1 MSVVGRLFVFGLCTL
16 APVWTLDLGLWTSYG
31 GFMANKYVGQRVKR
45 TEDPRL
51 IKGLA
56 HYVDDIRLPD
66 TLHVSFVRSVY
77 AHARINNIDTSEA
90 LKAPGVV
97 AIYTGKDIAN
107 LGPVPCASALPDLK
121 VPDHRALAG
130 DKVYF
135 VGHPIA
141 AIVATD
147 RYAARDAVDLVMV
160 DYDDLPAVVDVEQAA
175 QGGPVIHENFG
186 DNIAYKLSAGEGDIE
201 AALAQ
206 ADHLIK
212 QRMVHQ
218 RLAPI
223 AMEPRGVLARYFPGE
238 EELTIWSSTQIPH
251 LLRTQLALMIGIAE
265 NKLRVITPEVG
276 GGFGSKLNVYGEE
289 ALLGWIAMQL
299 GKPVKWIETRRENI
313 QATIHG
319 RGQIGYLEIGC
330 KNDGS
335 ITGLRYN
342 VFADLGA
349 YHQLLTP
356 AIPTLTGL
364 MLSGAYRIPAIQ
376 INVTGCFTNKMA
388 TDAYRGAGRPEA
400 TYVVER
406 AMDLVAAEL
415 GVDPA
420 QIRRQN
426 FPSANE
432 FPFHTA
438 TGLDYDS
445 GDYEAA
451 LNKAQEIINYK
462 ALREEQ
468 EKARAEGR
476 LIGIGVST
484 YVEICALGPSQAM
497 PAGGWE
503 SATVRIEPT
512 GKVTIMTGASPHG
525 QGQET
530 SFAQIA
536 ADELGV
542 DLNDITVIHGDTAVV
557 QYGIGTF
564 GSRATA
570 VGGTAVLVAIEKL
583 KEKANKIAAHL
594 LQAETSTVVFEAG
607 KYSVRAAKAAAAA
620 EGSEPVVPVG
630 EAPAG
635 AIPEPQTNG
644 RSSVMIQDVAL
655 AAHLAKELPPDTEPG
670 LSATYFFEPKN
681 FTFPF
686 GTHIAVVEIDR
697 ETGDIKFLRY
707 VAVDDCGKVIN
718 PMLVDGQIHGGIVQS
733 IGQALFEEVVYDEQG
748 QLITGTLMDYAV
760 PKASQVP
767 TMELD
772 RTETPSPVNP
782 LGVKGVGEAGTI
794 GSTPAIVGAI
804 VDALSPFGVKHLDM
818 PVRPEAIWRIVN
830 QT

>member
-1 MSVVGRLFVFGLCTL
+1 MS
-16 APVWTLDLGLWTSYG
+16 
-31 GFMANKYVGQRVKR
+31 KYVGKSIKR

-56 HYVDDIRLPD
+56 HYVDDVRLPD
-66 TLHVSFVRSVY
+66 TLHVAFVRSIY
-77 AHARINNIDTSEA
+77 AHARINAIDTTEA
-90 LKAPGVV
+90 ANTPGVV
-97 AIYTGKDIAN
+97 AVYTGQDIAEKV
-107 LGPVPCASALPDLK
+107 GPVPCAAALPDLK
-121 VPDHRALAG
+121 VPDYRVLATGKAL
-130 DKVYF
+130 F

-141 AIVATD
+141 AVVAND
-147 RYAARDAVDLVMV
+147 RYVARDAADLISV
-160 DYDDLPAVVDVEQAA
+160 DYEELPVVVDVEQAA
-175 QGGPVIHENFG
+175 QGGALVHESFG
-186 DNIAYKLSAGEGDIE
+186 DNIAYKLTSGEGDIE
-201 AALAQ
+201 AALKS
-206 ADHLIK
+206 ADRIVSQK
-212 QRMVHQ
+212 MVHQ

-238 EELTIWSSTQIPH
+238 EELTVWSSTQIPH
-251 LLRTQLALMIGIAE
+251 LLRTQLAIMIGIPE

-276 GGFGSKLNVYGEE
+276 GGFGSKLNVYAEE
-289 ALLGWIAMQL
+289 ALLGWISMQL
-299 GKPVKWIETRRENI
+299 GKPAKWIESRRENV

-319 RGQIGYLEIGC
+319 RAQVGTVEVGC
-330 KNDGS
+330 KNDGT

-342 VFADLGA
+342 VVADLGA

-364 MLSGAYRIPAIQ
+364 MLSGAYKIPAIQ
-376 INVTGCFTNKMA
+376 MNVTGVFTNKMS

-406 AMDLVAAEL
+406 VMDIVAAEL
-415 GVDPA
+415 NMDPVEV
-420 QIRRQN
+420 RRKN
-426 FPSANE
+426 FPKADE

-438 TGLDYDS
+438 TGLEYDS
-445 GDYEAA
+445 GDYDLA
-451 LNKAQEIINYK
+451 LDK
-462 ALREEQ
+462 ALDLSGYQSLRAEQ
-468 EKARAEGR
+468 AKARSEGK
-476 LIGIGVST
+476 LMGIGMSS

-512 GKVTIMTGASPHG
+512 GKVTVMTGASPHG

-542 DLNDITVIHGDTAVV
+542 DLNDVTVIHGDTAIV

-570 VGGTAVLVAIEKL
+570 VGGTAVFIAIQKL
-583 KEKANKIAAHL
+583 KEKAAKIAAHMM
-594 LQAETSTVVFEAG
+594 QCDASSVAFEAG
-607 KYSVRAAKAAAAA
+607 KYSRQTASAAAA
-620 EGSEPVVPVG
+620 GTSEPVVPVA

-635 AIPEPQTNG
+635 ALPEPQTNG
-644 RSSVMIQDVAL
+644 RTGLTIQDIAL
-655 AAHLAKELPPDTEPG
+655 AAHIAKELPPDTEPG

-686 GTHIAVVEIDR
+686 GTHICVVEIDK
-697 ETGDIKFLRY
+697 ETGEVKIVKY

-718 PMLVDGQIHGGIVQS
+718 PMLVDGQVHGGIVQS
-733 IGQALFEEVVYDEQG
+733 IGQALYEEVVYDDQG
-748 QLITGTLMDYAV
+748 QLVTGELMDYAL
-760 PKASQVP
+760 PKASQLP
-767 TMELD
+767 WLETD

-794 GSTPAIVGAI
+794 GATPAIVNAV
-804 VDALSPFGVKHLDM
+804 VDALSPYGVKHLDM
-818 PVRPEAIWRIVN
+818 PVRPEKVWQIIKS
-830 QT
+830 

>member
-1 MSVVGRLFVFGLCTL
+1 M
-16 APVWTLDLGLWTSYG
+16 
-31 GFMANKYVGQRVKR
+31 KYVGQRVKR

-66 TLHVSFVRSVY
+66 TLHVAFVRSVY
-77 AHARINNIDTSEA
+77 AHARITGVDISAA
-90 LKAPGVV
+90 LNSPGVV
-97 AIYTGKDIAN
+97 AVYTGKDVASKI
-107 LGPVPCASALPDLK
+107 GPVPCASALPDLK
-121 VPDHRALAG
+121 IPDHRVLAT

-141 AIVATD
+141 AVVATD
-147 RYAARDAVDLVMV
+147 RYAARDAVDLVVV
-160 DYDDLPAVVDVEQAA
+160 DYDDLPAVIDVEEAA
-175 QGGPVIHENFG
+175 KGGPVIHDAFS
-186 DNIAYKLSAGEGDIE
+186 DNIAYKLTSGEGDIE
-201 AALAQ
+201 AAFAS
-206 ADHLIK
+206 ADQVVK
-212 QRMVHQ
+212 QRVLHT

-238 EELTIWSSTQIPH
+238 EDLTVWSSTQIPH
-251 LLRTQLALMIGIAE
+251 LLRTQLALMLGFPE

-276 GGFGSKLNVYGEE
+276 GGFGSKLNVYAEE
-289 ALLGWIAMQL
+289 ALIGWISVQL
-299 GKPVKWIETRRENI
+299 GKPVKWIETRRENM

-319 RGQIGYLEIGC
+319 RGQVGDVEVAF
-330 KNDGS
+330 KNDGTL
-335 ITGLRYN
+335 TGLKYS

-376 INVTGCFTNKMA
+376 MNITACFTNKMA

-400 TYVVER
+400 TYIVER
-406 AMDLVAAEL
+406 GLDLVAAKL

-420 QIRRQN
+420 EVRRKN
-426 FPSANE
+426 FPAPDE

-438 TGLDYDS
+438 TGLEYDS

-451 LNKAQEIINYK
+451 LDKAQSMANY
-462 ALREEQ
+462 AGLREEQ
-468 EKARAEGR
+468 RKGRENGR
-476 LIGIGVST
+476 LIGIGIST

-512 GKVTIMTGASPHG
+512 GKVTVLTGASPHG

-542 DLNDITVIHGDTAVV
+542 DLNDVTVIHGDTGVV

-570 VGGTAVLVAIEKL
+570 VGGTAVYIAIQKL
-583 KEKANKIAAHL
+583 KEKAHKIASHM
-594 LQAETSTVVFEAG
+594 LQADATKLTFEGG
-607 KYSVRAAKAAAAA
+607 KYSLQAGAATAAA
-620 EGSEPVVPVG
+620 GVSEPVVPVG
-630 EAPAG
+630 EAPA
-635 AIPEPQTNG
+635 AALPEPQTDG
-644 RSSVMIQDVAL
+644 KSSLTIQDIAL

-686 GTHIAVVEIDR
+686 GTHIAVVEVDR
-697 ETGDIKFLRY
+697 ETGAIKFLKY
-707 VAVDDCGKVIN
+707 VAVDDCGRVIN
-718 PMLVDGQIHGGIVQS
+718 PLLVEGQVHGGIVQS
-733 IGQALFEEVVYDEQG
+733 IGQAMFEEVVYDEQG

-760 PKASQVP
+760 PRASHVP
-767 TMELD
+767 FFELD

-794 GSTPAIVGAI
+794 GATPAIVGAI
-804 VDALSPFGVKHLDM
+804 VDALAPFGVTHLDM
-818 PVRPEAIWRIVN
+818 PVKPETVWRIISGH
-830 QT
+830 

>member
-1 MSVVGRLFVFGLCTL
+1 MSKFVGKRI
-16 APVWTLDLGLWTSYG
+16 
-31 GFMANKYVGQRVKR
+31 KR

-66 TLHVSFVRSVY
+66 TLHVAFVRSMY
-77 AHARINNIDTSEA
+77 AHARINGVDAGEA

-97 AIYTGKDIAN
+97 AVYTGKDVAQKI
-107 LGPVPCASALPDLK
+107 GPVPCAGALPDLR
-121 VPDHRALAG
+121 VPDYRVLAT
-130 DKVYF
+130 DKVLF

-141 AIVATD
+141 AVVATD
-147 RYAARDAVDLVMV
+147 RYAARDAVDLVSV
-160 DYDDLPAVVDVEQAA
+160 DYEELPAVIDVEEAA
-175 QGGPVIHENFG
+175 KGRDVIHEEFG
-186 DNIAYKLSAGEGDIE
+186 DNIAYKLTSGEGDIE
-201 AALAQ
+201 AAMKSS
-206 ADHLIK
+206 DHVVK

-251 LLRTQLALMIGIAE
+251 LLRTQLALMIGIPE

-276 GGFGSKLNVYGEE
+276 GGFGSKLNVYAEE
-289 ALLGWIAMQL
+289 ALLGWISIQL
-299 GKPVKWIETRRENI
+299 GKPAKWIETRRENM

-319 RGQIGYLEIGC
+319 RGQVGYVEIGC
-330 KNDGS
+330 RNDGT

-364 MLSGAYRIPAIQ
+364 MLSGAYKIPAIQ
-376 INVTGCFTNKMA
+376 MNVTGVFTNKMA

-406 AMDLVAAEL
+406 AIDLVAAEL
-415 GVDPA
+415 KMDPLEV
-420 QIRRQN
+420 RRKN
-426 FPSANE
+426 FPAASE

-451 LNKAQEIINYK
+451 LNKAIERSDYQK
-462 ALREEQ
+462 LRAEQ
-468 EKARAEGR
+468 KKARAEGK
-476 LIGIGVST
+476 LVGIGVSS

-542 DLNDITVIHGDTAVV
+542 DINDVTVIHGDTSIV

-570 VGGTAVLVAIEKL
+570 VGGTAVLIAIQRLIEK
-583 KEKANKIAAHL
+583 ATKIAAHMM
-594 LQAETSTVVFEAG
+594 QVE
-607 KYSVRAAKAAAAA
+607 AAKVKFHEGVFSVAAAAA
-620 EGSEPVVPVG
+620 AAGDSSTST
-630 EAPAG
+630 APSR
-635 AIPEPQTNG
+635 T
-644 RSSVMIQDVAL
+644 SVSIQEVAL
-655 AAHLAKELPPDTEPG
+655 AAHVAKEIPPDTEPG

-686 GTHIAVVEIDR
+686 GTHICVVEIDKDTG
-697 ETGDIKFLRY
+697 ETKIVRY
-707 VAVDDCGKVIN
+707 IAVDDCGKVIN
-718 PMLVDGQIHGGIVQS
+718 PMLVDGQVHGGIVQA
-733 IGQALFEEVVYDEQG
+733 IGQALYEEVVYDEQG
-748 QLITGTLMDYAV
+748 QLVTGELMDYAL
-760 PKASQVP
+760 PKASQLP
-767 TMELD
+767 WFELD

-794 GSTPAIVGAI
+794 GATPAIVNAI
-804 VDALSPFGVKHLDM
+804 VDALSQYGVKHIDM
-818 PVRPEAIWRIVN
+818 PARPEMIWRIIAGG
-830 QT
+830 

>member
-1 MSVVGRLFVFGLCTL
+1 M
-16 APVWTLDLGLWTSYG
+16 P
-31 GFMANKYVGQRVKR
+31 NKYIGKSVKR

-56 HYVDDIRLPD
+56 HYVDDIKLPD
-66 TLHVSFVRSVY
+66 TLHVAFVRSIY
-77 AHARINNIDTSEA
+77 AHARIKSVDTSEA

-97 AIYTGKDIAN
+97 AVYTGKDVVQI
-107 LGPVPCASALPDLK
+107 GPVPCASALPELK
-121 VPDHRALAG
+121 VPDHRVLAK

-141 AIVATD
+141 AVVATD
-147 RYAARDAVDLVMV
+147 RYAAQDAVDLVMV
-160 DYDDLPAVVDVEQAA
+160 DYEDLPVVADVEAA
-175 QGGPVIHENFG
+175 VSAPPIHENFS
-186 DNIAYKLSAGEGDIE
+186 DNIAYKLSSGEGDID
-201 AALAQ
+201 AAFAS
-206 ADHLIK
+206 AERTIK
-212 QRMVHQ
+212 QRILHN

-238 EELTIWSSTQIPH
+238 EELTVWSSTQIPH
-251 LLRTQLALMIGIAE
+251 LLRTQLALMIGIPE

-289 ALLGWIAMQL
+289 ALLGWISMQL
-299 GKPVKWIETRRENI
+299 GQPVKWIETRRENM

-319 RGQIGYLEIGC
+319 RGQVGDIEVAF
-330 KNDGS
+330 KNDG
-335 ITGLRYN
+335 TLLGLRYN

-364 MLSGAYRIPAIQ
+364 MLSGAYKIPAIQ
-376 INVTGCFTNKMA
+376 INITACFTNKMA

-406 AMDLVAAEL
+406 AMDIVAADL
-415 GVDPA
+415 KVDPVEV
-420 QIRRQN
+420 RRKN
-426 FPSANE
+426 FPGPTE

-451 LNKAQEIINYK
+451 LNKAQQIAGYEN
-462 ALREEQ
+462 L
-468 EKARAEGR
+468 RAEQKAARDAGR
-476 LIGIGVST
+476 LIGIGIST

-512 GKVTIMTGASPHG
+512 GKVTVLTGASPHG

-542 DLNDITVIHGDTAVV
+542 DLNDVTVIHGDTGVV

-570 VGGTAVLVAIEKL
+570 VGGTAVYVAIQKL
-583 KEKANKIAAHL
+583 KEKADKIAAHML
-594 LQAETSTVVFEAG
+594 KADATRLSFEGG
-607 KYSVRAAKAAAAA
+607 KYSVSAAKAAAAA
-620 EGSEPVVPVG
+620 GGSSEPVMPVG
-630 EAPAG
+630 EAPA
-635 AIPEPQTNG
+635 AALPEPQTEG
-644 RSSVMIQDVAL
+644 ASSLTIQEIAL
-655 AAHLAKELPPDTEPG
+655 AAHLAKDLPPDTEPG

-686 GTHIAVVEIDR
+686 GTHIAVVEVDR

-718 PMLVDGQIHGGIVQS
+718 PMLVDGQVHGGIVQS
-733 IGQALFEEVVYDEQG
+733 IGQAMFEEVVYDEQG
-748 QLITGTLMDYAV
+748 QLITGTLMDYAL
-760 PKASQVP
+760 PRAGHIP
-767 TMELD
+767 NFELD

-794 GSTPAIVGAI
+794 GATPAIVGAI

-818 PVRPEAIWRIVN
+818 PIKPEALWRIIN
-830 QT
+830 SSH

>member
-1 MSVVGRLFVFGLCTL
+1 
-16 APVWTLDLGLWTSYG
+16 
-31 GFMANKYVGQRVKR
+31 MADKYVGKRIKR

-66 TLHVSFVRSVY
+66 TLHVAFVRSMY
-77 AHARINNIDTSEA
+77 AHAGINGIDASEA
-90 LKAPGVV
+90 LKSPGVIAV
-97 AIYTGKDIAN
+97 YTGKDIAKAV
-107 LGPVPCASALPDLK
+107 GPVPCAGALPDLK
-121 VPDHRALAG
+121 VPDYRVLATGKAL
-130 DKVYF
+130 F

-141 AIVATD
+141 AIVAKD
-147 RYAARDAVDLVMV
+147 RYAAADAADLISV
-160 DYDDLPAVVDVEQAA
+160 DYEELPAVVDVEQAA
-175 QGGPVIHENFG
+175 AAGGTVIHESFG
-186 DNIAYKLSAGEGDIE
+186 DNIAYRLTSGEGDIE
-201 AALAQ
+201 AAMKS
-206 ADHLIK
+206 ADRIVTQK
-212 QRMVHQ
+212 MIHQ

-238 EELTIWSSTQIPH
+238 EELTVWSSTQIPH
-251 LLRTQLALMIGIAE
+251 LLRTQLALMIGIPE

-276 GGFGSKLNVYGEE
+276 GGFGSKLNVYAEE
-289 ALLGWIAMQL
+289 ALLGWISMQL
-299 GKPVKWIETRRENI
+299 GKPVKWIETRRENV

-319 RGQIGYLEIGC
+319 RAQVGTVEVGC
-330 KNDGS
+330 KNDGTL
-335 ITGLRYN
+335 TGLRYN

-364 MLSGAYRIPAIQ
+364 MLSGAYKIPAIQ
-376 INVTGCFTNKMA
+376 MNVTGVFTNKMS

-406 AMDLVAAEL
+406 AMDIVAAEL
-415 GVDPA
+415 KMDPVEV
-420 QIRRQN
+420 RRKN
-426 FPSANE
+426 FPAANE

-445 GDYEAA
+445 GDYEGA
-451 LNKAQEIINYK
+451 LSK
-462 ALREEQ
+462 ALDISGYQKLRDEQ
-468 EKARAEGR
+468 KQARAEGK
-476 LIGIGVST
+476 LIGIGMSS

-512 GKVTIMTGASPHG
+512 GKVTVMTGASPHG

-542 DLNDITVIHGDTAVV
+542 DLNDVTVIHGDTGVV

-570 VGGTAVLVAIEKL
+570 VGGTAMLIAIQKL
-583 KEKANKIAAHL
+583 KEKAAKIAAHI
-594 LQAETSTVVFEAG
+594 LQADASRLAFESG
-607 KYSVRAAKAAAAA
+607 RYYLPAAAAA
-620 EGSEPVVPVG
+620 TIPMSEPVVAVG

-635 AIPEPQTNG
+635 ALPEPHTEGRTNLT
-644 RSSVMIQDVAL
+644 IQEIAL
-655 AAHLAKELPPDTEPG
+655 AAHIAKELPPDTEPG

-686 GTHIAVVEIDR
+686 GTHICVVEIDKDTG
-697 ETGDIKFLRY
+697 ETKFLRY

-718 PMLVDGQIHGGIVQS
+718 PLLVDGQIHGGIVQA
-733 IGQALFEEVVYDEQG
+733 IGQALYEEVVYDNQG
-748 QLITGTLMDYAV
+748 QLVTGELMDYAI
-760 PKASQVP
+760 PRASQLP
-767 TMELD
+767 WFDLD

-794 GSTPAIVGAI
+794 GATPAVVNAI
-804 VDALSPFGVKHLDM
+804 VDALSPYGVKHLDM
-818 PVRPEAIWRIVN
+818 PVRPEAVWKIIN
-830 QT
+830 A

>member
-1 MSVVGRLFVFGLCTL
+1 MS
-16 APVWTLDLGLWTSYG
+16 
-31 GFMANKYVGQRVKR
+31 KYVGKRIKR

-66 TLHVSFVRSVY
+66 TLHVAFVRSIY
-77 AHARINNIDTSEA
+77 AHAKITGIDVTEA
-90 LKAPGVV
+90 AKAPGVV
-97 AIYTGKDIAN
+97 AVYTGKDIATAV
-107 LGPVPCASALPDLK
+107 GPVPCAAALPDLK
-121 VPDHRALAG
+121 VPDYRVLATGKAL
-130 DKVYF
+130 F

-141 AIVATD
+141 AVVATD
-147 RYAARDAVDLVMV
+147 KYLARDAADLISV
-160 DYDDLPAVVDVEQAA
+160 DYEELPVVVDVEASA
-175 QGGPVIHENFG
+175 KGGPVIHEQFG
-186 DNIAYKLSAGEGDIE
+186 NNIAYTLTSGEGDIE
-201 AALAQ
+201 AALKS
-206 ADHLIK
+206 ADHIVS

-223 AMEPRGVLARYFPGE
+223 AMEGRGVLARYFPGE
-238 EELTIWSSTQIPH
+238 EELTLWSSTQIPH
-251 LLRTQLALMIGIAE
+251 LMRTQVALMIGLPE

-276 GGFGSKLNVYGEE
+276 GGFGSKLNVYAEE
-289 ALLGWIAMQL
+289 ALLSWISIQL
-299 GKPVKWIETRRENI
+299 GKPVKWIESRRENV
-313 QATIHG
+313 QGTIHG
-319 RGQIGYLEIGC
+319 RAQVGTVEVGC
-330 KNDGS
+330 KNDGT

-342 VFADLGA
+342 VVADLGA

-376 INVTGCFTNKMA
+376 MNVTGAFTNKMS

-406 AMDLVAAEL
+406 AMDIVAAEL
-415 GVDPA
+415 KMDPVEV
-420 QIRRQN
+420 RRKN
-426 FPSANE
+426 FPGKDE

-451 LNKAQEIINYK
+451 LDKALDLSGYAK
-462 ALREEQ
+462 LREEQ
-468 EKARAEGR
+468 TKARAEGKI
-476 LIGIGVST
+476 IGIGMSS

-512 GKVTIMTGASPHG
+512 GKVTVMTGASPHG

-542 DLNDITVIHGDTAVV
+542 DLNDVTVIHGDTAIV

-570 VGGTAVLVAIEKL
+570 VGGTAVLIAIQKL
-583 KEKANKIAAHL
+583 KEKAAKIAAHV
-594 LQAETSTVVFEAG
+594 LQCEASGLAFEAG
-607 KYSVRAAKAAAAA
+607 RYSRAAAAA
-620 EGSEPVVPVG
+620 AATGVSEPIVPVG

-635 AIPEPQTNG
+635 ALPEPDTEG
-644 RSSVMIQDVAL
+644 RKTLTIQEIAL
-655 AAHLAKELPPDTEPG
+655 IAHIAKELPPDTEPG

-686 GTHIAVVEIDR
+686 GTHICVVEIDK
-697 ETGDIKFLRY
+697 ETGETKFLRY

-718 PMLVDGQIHGGIVQS
+718 PLLVDGQIHGGIVQA
-733 IGQALFEEVVYDEQG
+733 IGQALYEEVVYDEQG
-748 QLITGTLMDYAV
+748 QLVTGELMDYAI
-760 PKASQVP
+760 PRASQLP
-767 TMELD
+767 WFELD
-772 RTETPSPVNP
+772 RTETPSPSNP

-794 GSTPAIVGAI
+794 GATPAVVNAI
-804 VDALSPFGVKHLDM
+804 VDALSPYGVKHLDM
-818 PVRPEAIWRIVN
+818 PARPEKIWKIMN
-830 QT
+830 P

>member
-1 MSVVGRLFVFGLCTL
+1 M
-16 APVWTLDLGLWTSYG
+16 P
-31 GFMANKYVGQRVKR
+31 NKYIGQSIKR

-77 AHARINNIDTSEA
+77 AHARIKSIDTSA
-90 LKAPGVV
+90 ASTAPGVV
-97 AIYTGKDIAN
+97 AVYTGQDVVDKI
-107 LGPVPCASALPDLK
+107 GPVPCASALPGLK
-121 VPDHRALAG
+121 IPDYRVLAK

-141 AIVATD
+141 AVVATN

-160 DYDDLPAVVDVEQAA
+160 DYEDLPAVTDVEAA
-175 QGGPVIHENFG
+175 AKGGPVIHENFS
-186 DNIAYKLSAGEGDIE
+186 DNIAYRLTAGEGDID
-201 AALAQ
+201 AAFSA
-206 ADHLIK
+206 ADRTVK
-212 QRMVHQ
+212 QRILHN

-238 EELTIWSSTQIPH
+238 EELTVWSSTQIPH
-251 LLRTQLALMIGIAE
+251 LLRTQLALMIGIPE

-276 GGFGSKLNVYGEE
+276 GGFGSKLNVYAEE
-289 ALLGWIAMQL
+289 ALLGWISMQL
-299 GKPVKWIETRRENI
+299 GKPAKWIETRRENI

-319 RGQIGYLEIGC
+319 RGQAGNIEIAF
-330 KNDGS
+330 KNDGT

-364 MLSGAYRIPAIQ
+364 MLSGAYKIPAIQ
-376 INVTGCFTNKMA
+376 INITACFTNKMA

-406 AMDLVAAEL
+406 AMDLVAADL
-415 GVDPA
+415 NMDPA
-420 QIRRQN
+420 EIRRKN
-426 FPSANE
+426 FPAANE

-451 LNKAQEIINYK
+451 LNKAQSIADYAK
-462 ALREEQ
+462 LRADQ
-468 EKARAEGR
+468 QTARAEGR
-476 LIGIGVST
+476 LVGIGIST

-512 GKVTIMTGASPHG
+512 GKVTVLTGASPHG

-542 DLNDITVIHGDTAVV
+542 DINDVTVIHGDTGVV

-570 VGGTAVLVAIEKL
+570 VGGTAVFVAIQKL
-583 KEKANKIAAHL
+583 KEKAQKIATHI
-594 LQAETSTVVFEAG
+594 LQADASRVSFEGG
-607 KYSVRAAKAAAAA
+607 KYSVQAASAASAGA
-620 EGSEPVVPVG
+620 SEPVVPVG
-630 EAPAG
+630 EAPA
-635 AIPEPQTNG
+635 AALPEPQTEG
-644 RSSVMIQDVAL
+644 RTSLTIQEIAL

-686 GTHIAVVEIDR
+686 GTHIAVVEVDR

-718 PMLVDGQIHGGIVQS
+718 PMLVDGQVHGGIVQS
-733 IGQALFEEVVYDEQG
+733 IGQAMFEEVVYDEQG
-748 QLITGTLMDYAV
+748 QLITGTLMDYAL
-760 PKASQVP
+760 PRATHIP
-767 TMELD
+767 NFELD

-794 GSTPAIVGAI
+794 GATPAIVGAI
-804 VDALSPFGVKHLDM
+804 VDALSPFGVRHLDM
-818 PVRPEAIWRIVN
+818 PIKPEALWRIIN
-830 QT
+830 STN

>member
-1 MSVVGRLFVFGLCTL
+1 
-16 APVWTLDLGLWTSYG
+16 
-31 GFMANKYVGQRVKR
+31 MAKYVGQRVKR

-66 TLHVSFVRSVY
+66 TLHVAFVRSYY
-77 AHARINNIDTSEA
+77 AHARVRSIDTSAA
-90 LKAPGVV
+90 LQSPGVV
-97 AIYTGKDIAN
+97 AVYTGKDIAGKV
-107 LGPVPCASALPDLK
+107 GPVPCASALPDLK
-121 VPDHRALAG
+121 VPDYRVLAQE
-130 DKVYF
+130 KVYF

-141 AIVATD
+141 AVVARD
-147 RYAARDAVDLVMV
+147 AYAARDAVDLVVV
-160 DYDDLPAVVDVEQAA
+160 DYEDLPAVVDVEEAA
-175 QGGPVIHENFG
+175 KGGPIIYENFG
-186 DNIAYKLSAGEGDIE
+186 DNIAYKLTAGEGDIE
-201 AALAQ
+201 AALAGS
-206 ADHLIK
+206 DHVFK

-223 AMEPRGVLARYFPGE
+223 AMEGRGVLARYFPGE

-251 LLRTQLALMIGIAE
+251 LLRTQLAIMIGIPE

-276 GGFGSKLNVYGEE
+276 GGFGSKLNVYAEE
-289 ALLGWIAMQL
+289 ALLGWISIQL
-299 GKPVKWIETRRENI
+299 GKPVKWIEGRRENI

-319 RGQIGYLEIGC
+319 RGQVGYIEIGC
-330 KNDGS
+330 KGDGT

-406 AMDLVAAEL
+406 ALDLVAAEL
-415 GVDPA
+415 GMDPA
-420 QIRRQN
+420 DVRRKN
-426 FPSANE
+426 FPAANE

-445 GDYEAA
+445 GNYQAA
-451 LNKAQEIINYK
+451 LDKAQQAIDY
-462 ALREEQ
+462 AGLRAEQ
-468 EKARAEGR
+468 KKAREQGR
-476 LIGIGVST
+476 LLGIGIST

-512 GKVTIMTGASPHG
+512 GKVTVLTGASPHG

-542 DLNDITVIHGDTAVV
+542 NLNDVTVIHGDTAIV

-570 VGGTAVLVAIEKL
+570 VGGTAVLVAIQKL

-594 LQAETSTVVFEAG
+594 LKADATSVTFADGCYSCAEM
-607 KYSVRAAKAAAAA
+607 AAAAA
-620 EGSEPVVPVG
+620 AGSAEPSVPVG
-630 EAPAG
+630 ESPAG
-635 AIPEPQTNG
+635 ALPEPETKG
-644 RSSVMIQDVAL
+644 KSKLTIQDVAL
-655 AAHLAKELPPDTEPG
+655 AAHIAKDLPPDTEPG

-686 GTHIAVVEIDR
+686 GTHIVAVEIDR
-697 ETGDIKFLRY
+697 ETGHIKFLRY

-718 PMLVDGQIHGGIVQS
+718 PMLVDGQVQGGIVQS
-733 IGQALFEEVVYDEQG
+733 IGQALYEEVVYDEQG
-748 QLITGTLMDYAV
+748 QLITGSLMDYAL
-760 PKASQVP
+760 PRASDIP
-767 TMELD
+767 WLELD

-794 GSTPAIVGAI
+794 GATPAIVGAI
-804 VDALSPFGVKHLDM
+804 VDALAPFGVKHLDM
-818 PVRPEAIWRIVN
+818 PVKPEAIWKIVS
-830 QT
+830 Q

>member
-1 MSVVGRLFVFGLCTL
+1 
-16 APVWTLDLGLWTSYG
+16 
-31 GFMANKYVGQRVKR
+31 MAKYVGKRIKR

-56 HYVDDIRLPD
+56 HYVDDIRLLD
-66 TLHVSFVRSVY
+66 TLHIAFVRSIY
-77 AHARINNIDTSEA
+77 AHARIKGIDTSEA
-90 LKAPGVV
+90 MKAPGVV
-97 AIYTGKDIAN
+97 AVYTGQDIATKV
-107 LGPVPCASALPDLK
+107 GPVPCAAALPDLK
-121 VPDHRALAG
+121 VPDYRVLATGMALC
-130 DKVYF
+130 

-141 AIVATD
+141 AVVATD
-147 RYAARDAVDLVMV
+147 KYAARDAVDLISV
-160 DYDDLPAVVDVEQAA
+160 DYEELPAVVDVEAA
-175 QGGPVIHENFG
+175 AKGGNVIHETFG
-186 DNIAYKLSAGEGDIE
+186 DNVAYKLTSGEGDIE
-201 AALAQ
+201 AAMKS
-206 ADHLIK
+206 ADRIVSQK
-212 QRMVHQ
+212 MIHQ

-251 LLRTQLALMIGIAE
+251 LLRTQLAIMIGIPE

-289 ALLGWIAMQL
+289 ALLGWIAIQL
-299 GKPVKWIETRRENI
+299 GKPVKWIETRRENM

-319 RGQIGYLEIGC
+319 RGQVGYIEIGC
-330 KNDGS
+330 RNDGTV
-335 ITGLRYN
+335 TGLRYK

-364 MLSGAYRIPAIQ
+364 MLSGAYKIPAIQ

-415 GVDPA
+415 GIDPA
-420 QIRRQN
+420 ELRRQN
-426 FPSANE
+426 FPAANE

-451 LNKAQEIINYK
+451 LNKAQGIIGYAK
-462 ALREEQ
+462 LREEQ
-468 EKARAEGR
+468 KKARNEGR
-476 LIGIGVST
+476 LVGIGIST

-542 DLNDITVIHGDTAVV
+542 DLNDVTVIHGDTAIV

-570 VGGTAVLVAIEKL
+570 VGGTAVLIAIQKL
-583 KEKANKIAAHL
+583 KEKAAKIAAHM
-594 LQAETSTVVFEAG
+594 LQADSSRLTFESGRYSLQAATAAG
-607 KYSVRAAKAAAAA
+607 V
-620 EGSEPVVPVG
+620 SEPVVPVG
-630 EAPAG
+630 QAPAG
-635 AIPEPQTNG
+635 ALPEPATEG
-644 RSSVMIQDVAL
+644 KSSLTIQEIAL
-655 AAHLAKELPPDTEPG
+655 AAHVAKEIPPDTEPG

-686 GTHIAVVEIDR
+686 GTHICVVEIDK
-697 ETGDIKFLRY
+697 ETGETKIIKY
-707 VAVDDCGKVIN
+707 VAIDDCGKVIN
-718 PMLVDGQIHGGIVQS
+718 PLLVDGQVHGGIVQS
-733 IGQALFEEVVYDEQG
+733 IGQALYEEVVYDEQG
-748 QLITGTLMDYAV
+748 QLVTGELMDYAL

-767 TMELD
+767 WFETD

-794 GSTPAIVGAI
+794 GATPAIVNAI
-804 VDALSPFGVKHLDM
+804 VDALSPYGVKHVDM
-818 PVRPEAIWRIVN
+818 PVRPEAVWKLISEA
-830 QT
+830 

>member
-1 MSVVGRLFVFGLCTL
+1 MST
-16 APVWTLDLGLWTSYG
+16 
-31 GFMANKYVGQRVKR
+31 KYVGQRIKR

-56 HYVDDIRLPD
+56 HYVDDIKLPD
-66 TLHVSFVRSVY
+66 TLHVAFVRSVY
-77 AHARINNIDTSEA
+77 AHARISKVDISEA
-90 LKAPGVV
+90 LQAPGVV
-97 AIYTGKDIAN
+97 AVYTGKDVAEKI
-107 LGPVPCASALPDLK
+107 GPVPCASALPELK
-121 VPDHRALAG
+121 VPNHRVLAQ

-141 AIVATD
+141 AVVATD
-147 RYAARDAVDLVMV
+147 RYAAHDAVDLVMV
-160 DYDDLPAVVDVEQAA
+160 DYEDLPAVVDVEEAA
-175 QGGPVIHENFG
+175 KGTAIIHETFG
-186 DNIAYKLSAGEGDIE
+186 DNIAYKLTAGEGDIQ
-201 AALAQ
+201 AALA
-206 ADHLIK
+206 ASDHVIK
-212 QRMVHQ
+212 QRVVHQ
-218 RLAPI
+218 RLAPV

-238 EELTIWSSTQIPH
+238 EELTVWSSTQIPH
-251 LLRTQLALMIGIAE
+251 LLRTQLALMIGFPE

-276 GGFGSKLNVYGEE
+276 GGFGSKLNVYAEE
-289 ALLGWIAMQL
+289 ALVGWISVQL
-299 GKPVKWIETRRENI
+299 GKPVKWIETRRENM

-319 RGQIGYLEIGC
+319 RGQVGEIEVGC
-330 KNDGS
+330 KNDGAV
-335 ITGLRYN
+335 TGLRYN
-342 VFADLGA
+342 VIADLGA

-364 MLSGAYRIPAIQ
+364 MLSGAYKIPAIQ
-376 INVTGCFTNKMA
+376 INITGCFTNKVA

-415 GVDPA
+415 AIDPA
-420 QIRRQN
+420 EVRRKN
-426 FPSANE
+426 FPAPNE

-438 TGLDYDS
+438 TGLEYDS
-445 GDYEAA
+445 GDYETA
-451 LNKAQEIINYK
+451 LNKAQEISGYA

-468 EKARAEGR
+468 KKARLEGR

-512 GKVTIMTGASPHG
+512 GKVTVLTGASPHG

-542 DLNDITVIHGDTAVV
+542 DLNDVTVIHGDTGVV

-570 VGGTAVLVAIEKL
+570 VGGTAVFVAIQKL
-583 KEKANKIAAHL
+583 KEKAHKIAAHML
-594 LQAETSTVVFEAG
+594 KAEASSVAFEGGRYSLQ
-607 KYSVRAAKAAAAA
+607 AAAAA
-620 EGSEPVVPVG
+620 TATGTSEPLVPVG

-635 AIPEPQTNG
+635 ALPEPHTNG
-644 RSSVMIQDVAL
+644 KSSFTIQDIAL

-718 PMLVDGQIHGGIVQS
+718 PLLVDGQLHGGIVQAL
-733 IGQALFEEVVYDEQG
+733 GQAMYEEVVYDEQG

-760 PKASQVP
+760 PRASQIP
-767 TMELD
+767 ELELA

-794 GSTPAIVGAI
+794 GATPAIVGAI
-804 VDALSPFGVKHLDM
+804 VDALAPFGVRHLDM
-818 PVRPEAIWRIVN
+818 PVKPEAVWRIIRE
-830 QT
+830 

>member
-1 MSVVGRLFVFGLCTL
+1 MS
-16 APVWTLDLGLWTSYG
+16 
-31 GFMANKYVGQRVKR
+31 NKYVGQRVKR

-56 HYVDDIRLPD
+56 HYVDDIALPG
-66 TLHVSFVRSVY
+66 TLHVAFVRSVY
-77 AHARINNIDTSEA
+77 AHAKITGIDTSA
-90 LKAPGVV
+90 AVATPGVV
-97 AIYTGKDIAN
+97 AVYTGADVADKV
-107 LGPVPCASALPDLK
+107 GPVPCAGALPDLK
-121 VPDHRALAG
+121 VPDHRVLAK

-135 VGHPIA
+135 MGHPIA
-141 AIVATD
+141 VVVATD
-147 RYAARDAVDLVMV
+147 RYVARDAADLVVV
-160 DYDDLPAVVDVEQAA
+160 DYDELPVVTDVEEAA
-175 QGGPVIHENFG
+175 KGGTVIHEAWT
-186 DNIAYKLSAGEGDIE
+186 DNIAYRLTSGEGDIE
-201 AALAQ
+201 AAFSA
-206 ADHLIK
+206 ADRTVK
-212 QRMVHQ
+212 QRVLHQ

-238 EELTIWSSTQIPH
+238 EELTLWSSTQIPH
-251 LLRTQLALMIGIAE
+251 LMRTQVALMIGIPE

-276 GGFGSKLNVYGEE
+276 GGFGSKLNVYAEE
-289 ALLGWIAMQL
+289 ALLGWISMQL

-319 RGQIGYLEIGC
+319 RGQIGDVEVAF
-330 KNDGS
+330 KNDGTL
-335 ITGLRYN
+335 TGLRYS

-364 MLSGAYRIPAIQ
+364 MLSGAYKIPAIQ
-376 INVTGCFTNKMA
+376 MNITACFTNKMA

-400 TYVVER
+400 TYIVER
-406 AMDLVAAEL
+406 ALDLVALDL
-415 GVDPA
+415 GMDPA
-420 QIRRQN
+420 EVRRKN
-426 FPSANE
+426 FPAANE

-451 LNKAQEIINYK
+451 LDKCQQIAGYAK
-462 ALREEQ
+462 LREEQ
-468 EKARAEGR
+468 KKARDEGR

-512 GKVTIMTGASPHG
+512 GKVTVLTGASPHG

-542 DLNDITVIHGDTAVV
+542 HLNDVTVIHGDTGVV

-570 VGGTAVLVAIEKL
+570 VGGTAVFVAIQKL
-583 KEKANKIAAHL
+583 KEKADKIAAHM
-594 LQAETSTVVFEAG
+594 LQADASRLSFEGG
-607 KYSVRAAKAAAAA
+607 KYSLQQAAAAA
-620 EGSEPVVPVG
+620 ASTGVSDPVVPVG

-635 AIPEPQTNG
+635 ALPEPQTEG
-644 RSSVMIQDVAL
+644 RSSLTIQEIAL
-655 AAHLAKELPPDTEPG
+655 AAHIAKDLPPDTEPG

-686 GTHIAVVEIDR
+686 GTHIAVVEVDR
-697 ETGDIKFLRY
+697 ETGDIEFLRY
-707 VAVDDCGKVIN
+707 VAVDDCGRVIN
-718 PMLVDGQIHGGIVQS
+718 PLLVDGQVHGGIVQS
-733 IGQALFEEVVYDEQG
+733 IGQALYEEVVYNEDG

-760 PKASQVP
+760 PRASHIP
-767 TMELD
+767 KKFELD

-794 GSTPAIVGAI
+794 GATPAIVGAV
-804 VDALSPFGVKHLDM
+804 VDALAPFGVKHLDM
-818 PVRPEAIWRIVN
+818 PIKPENVWRIIRGH
-830 QT
+830 

>member
-1 MSVVGRLFVFGLCTL
+1 MPS
-16 APVWTLDLGLWTSYG
+16 
-31 GFMANKYVGQRVKR
+31 KYVGQRVKR
-45 TEDPRL
+45 TEDPRF

-66 TLHVSFVRSVY
+66 TLHVVFVRSVY
-77 AHARINNIDTSEA
+77 AHARINSVDVAEA
-90 LKAPGVV
+90 LKLPGVV
-97 AIYTGKDIAN
+97 AVYTGKDVAGKI
-107 LGPVPCASALPDLK
+107 GPVPCASALPDLK
-121 VPDHRALAG
+121 VPDYRVLAQ
-130 DKVYF
+130 DKVFF
-135 VGHPIA
+135 VGQPVA

-147 RYAARDAVDLVMV
+147 RYVAQDAVDLVMV
-160 DYDDLPAVVDVEQAA
+160 DYADLPAVVDVEEAA
-175 QGGPVIHENFG
+175 KGGTVIHESFG
-186 DNIAYKLSAGEGDIE
+186 NNIAYKLTAGEGDIE
-201 AALAQ
+201 AALSSAERV
-206 ADHLIK
+206 IK
-212 QRMVHQ
+212 QRVIHQ

-238 EELTIWSSTQIPH
+238 GELTVWSSTQIPH
-251 LLRTQLALMIGIAE
+251 LLRTQLALMIGIPE

-299 GKPVKWIETRRENI
+299 GKPVKWIEGRRENI

-319 RGQIGYLEIGC
+319 RGQVGYIEIGC
-330 KNDGS
+330 KNDGTL
-335 ITGLRYN
+335 TGLRYN

-364 MLSGAYRIPAIQ
+364 MLSGAYKIPAIQ

-406 AMDLVAAEL
+406 ALDLVAAET
-415 GVDPA
+415 GIDPA
-420 QIRRQN
+420 EVRRKN
-426 FPSANE
+426 FPRADE

-445 GDYEAA
+445 GNYEAA
-451 LNKAQEIINYK
+451 LDKAQATIGYA

-468 EKARAEGR
+468 RKARENGR
-476 LIGIGVST
+476 LLGIGVST

-512 GKVTIMTGASPHG
+512 GKVTVLTGASPHG

-542 DLNDITVIHGDTAVV
+542 DLNDVTVIHGDTGIV

-570 VGGTAVLVAIEKL
+570 VGGTAVLVAIQKL
-583 KEKANKIAAHL
+583 KEKANKIAAHML
-594 LQAETSTVVFEAG
+594 QSDASQLAFESGRYSLQA
-607 KYSVRAAKAAAAA
+607 AKSAAAAG
-620 EGSEPVVPVG
+620 ESEPVVPVG

-635 AIPEPQTNG
+635 ALPEPKTNG
-644 RSSVMIQDVAL
+644 KSSVSIQDVAL

-686 GTHIAVVEIDR
+686 GTHIVVVEIDR
-697 ETGDIKFLRY
+697 ETGDVKFLRY

-718 PMLVDGQIHGGIVQS
+718 PMLVDGQLHGGIVQS
-733 IGQALFEEVVYDEQG
+733 IGQALYEEVVYDEQG
-748 QLITGTLMDYAV
+748 QLVTGTLMDYAL
-760 PKASQVP
+760 PKASQIP
-767 TMELD
+767 WMELD

-794 GSTPAIVGAI
+794 GATPAIVGAI
-804 VDALSPFGVKHLDM
+804 VDALAPYGVKHLDM
-818 PVRPEAIWRIVN
+818 PIKPEAIWRIVN
-830 QT
+830 G

>member
-1 MSVVGRLFVFGLCTL
+1 M
-16 APVWTLDLGLWTSYG
+16 P
-31 GFMANKYVGQRVKR
+31 NKYVGQRVKR

-56 HYVDDIRLPD
+56 HYVDDITLPGM
-66 TLHVSFVRSVY
+66 LHVAFVRSVY
-77 AHARINNIDTSEA
+77 AHAKINGIDTSVA
-90 LKAPGVV
+90 LAIPGVV
-97 AIYTGKDIAN
+97 AIYTGADVADKI
-107 LGPVPCASALPDLK
+107 GQVPCAGALPDLK
-121 VPDHRALAG
+121 VPDHRVLAK

-135 VGHPIA
+135 MGHPIA
-141 AIVATD
+141 AVVAKD
-147 RYAARDAVDLVMV
+147 RYAARDAAELVMV
-160 DYDDLPAVVDVEQAA
+160 DYEELPVVTDVEAA
-175 QGGPVIHENFG
+175 AKGGTVIHEGFG
-186 DNIAYKLSAGEGDIE
+186 DNIAYRLTSGEGDID
-201 AALAQ
+201 AAFAA
-206 ADHLIK
+206 ADRTVK
-212 QRMVHQ
+212 QRVLHR

-238 EELTIWSSTQIPH
+238 EELTLWSSTQIPH
-251 LLRTQLALMIGIAE
+251 LMRTQVALMIGIPE

-276 GGFGSKLNVYGEE
+276 GGFGSKLNVYAEE
-289 ALLGWIAMQL
+289 ALLGWISMQL
-299 GKPVKWIETRRENI
+299 GKPVKWIETRRENM

-319 RGQIGYLEIGC
+319 RGQVGDIEIAF
-330 KNDGS
+330 KNDGT
-335 ITGLRYN
+335 ITGLRYS

-364 MLSGAYRIPAIQ
+364 MLSGAYKIPAIQ
-376 INVTGCFTNKMA
+376 MNITACFTNKMA

-406 AMDLVAAEL
+406 ALDLVAADL
-415 GVDPA
+415 GMDPA
-420 QIRRQN
+420 EVRRKN
-426 FPSANE
+426 FPAPNE

-451 LNKAQEIINYK
+451 LDKAQQIAGYAK
-462 ALREEQ
+462 LREDQ
-468 EKARAEGR
+468 KKAREEGR

-512 GKVTIMTGASPHG
+512 GKVTILTGASPHG

-542 DLNDITVIHGDTAVV
+542 SINDVTVIHGDTGVV

-570 VGGTAVLVAIEKL
+570 VGGTAVFVAIQKL
-583 KEKANKIAAHL
+583 KEKANKIAAHM
-594 LQAETSTVVFEAG
+594 LQADASRISFEGG
-607 KYSVRAAKAAAAA
+607 KYSLEKAAAAA
-620 EGSEPVVPVG
+620 ATTGVSDPVVPVG

-635 AIPEPQTNG
+635 ALPEPQTEG
-644 RSSVMIQDVAL
+644 RSNVTIQEIAL
-655 AAHLAKELPPDTEPG
+655 AAHLAKDLPPDTEPG

-686 GTHIAVVEIDR
+686 GTHIAVVEVDR
-697 ETGDIKFLRY
+697 ETGDIEFLRY
-707 VAVDDCGKVIN
+707 IAVDDCGKVIN
-718 PMLVDGQIHGGIVQS
+718 PLLVDGQVHGGIVQS
-733 IGQALFEEVVYDEQG
+733 IGQAMYEEVVYNEDG
-748 QLITGTLMDYAV
+748 QLITGTLMDYAL
-760 PKASQVP
+760 PRASQIP
-767 TMELD
+767 NFELD

-794 GSTPAIVGAI
+794 GATPAIVGAI

-818 PVRPEAIWRIVN
+818 PIKPENVWRIIN
-830 QT
+830 GH